1 MVGGAVALAV
11 TFVWHARRADEP
23 FLPLPL
29 LGGSVA
35 PFALLAG
42 GCGLGA
48 ITGLTVQLPLYYE
61 AVYHLSASEAGL
73 ALIPLAAVSTCGA
86 AIAGRTMA
94 RARHYKRV
102 AIVGTSWAALCA
114 LGLTLTT
121 LPLWGLLTLMAA
133 FALGLGTTFPVCVVS
148 LQNSVARP
156 QVGTI
161 TGAMNFFRSLMSS
174 FTVAAFAAILLIALG
189 ADIPLAGEHHVAGSV
204 AIAADDM
211 RHAFRY
217 VFGAATALM
226 TTAALCLI
234 AMEERPLAGPSAASQ
249 LEMAE

>member
-1 MVGGAVALAV
+1 M
-11 TFVWHARRADEP
+11 
-23 FLPLPL
+23 
-29 LGGSVA
+29 
-35 PFALLAG
+35 
-42 GCGLGA
+42 
-48 ITGLTVQLPLYYE
+48 QLPLYYE
-61 AVYHLSASEAGL
+61 LVYHLSASEAGL

-86 AIAGRTMA
+86 AVAGRTMA
-94 RARHYKRV
+94 RAKHYKRV
-102 AIVGTSWAALCA
+102 AIIGTSWAALCA

-189 ADIPLAGEHHVAGSV
+189 ADIPLAGEHHAAGAS
-204 AIAADDM
+204 AIPADDM
-211 RHAFRY
+211 GTRSATSSR
-217 VFGAATALM
+217 AATALM

-234 AMEERPLAGPSAASQ
+234 MMEERPLAGPSATQ
-249 LEMAE
+249 PVEMAE

>member
-1 MVGGAVALAV
+1 
-11 TFVWHARRADEP
+11 
-23 FLPLPL
+23 
-29 LGGSVA
+29 
-35 PFALLAG
+35 
-42 GCGLGA
+42 
-48 ITGLTVQLPLYYE
+48 LT
-61 AVYHLSASEAGL
+61 ASEAGL
-73 ALIPLAAVSTCGA
+73 ALIPLAAISTCGA

-94 RARHYKRV
+94 RAKHYKRV
-102 AIVGTSWAALCA
+102 AIVGTSWAALCG

-121 LPLWGLLTLMAA
+121 LPLWALLTLMAA

-148 LQNSVARP
+148 VQNSVSRP

-161 TGAMNFFRSLMSS
+161 TGALNFFRSLMSS

-204 AIAADDM
+204 AIPADDM

-226 TTAALCLI
+226 TGAALCLI
-234 AMEERPLAGPSAASQ
+234 MMEERPLAGPTVAQ
-249 LEMAE
+249 QVEMAE